1 MSKITPQ
8 MANKP
13 VVDFTLPATGGGTF
27 RLSEAL
33 SGTKIKS
40 LVLYFYPKDNTPG
53 CTTEGQHFRDLHATL
68 IHQMGLDPDRLSYLH
83 QGRRERL
90 TEVHGRV
97 LKEVL
102 A

>member
-1 MSKITPQ
+1 
-8 MANKP
+8 
-13 VVDFTLPATGGGTF
+13 V
-27 RLSEAL
+27 
-33 SGTKIKS
+33 
-40 LVLYFYPKDNTPG
+40 
-53 CTTEGQHFRDLHATL
+53 HFRDLHATL
-68 IHQMGLDPDRLSYLH
+68 IHQMGLDQDRLSYLH